1 MYTCFIN
8 MVIYI
13 AHRGNL
19 TGPNPEKE
27 NLPEYIVEAIDKG
40 CHVEVDVWC
49 IKNELYLGH
58 DAPQYKIDECFLLQ
72 RHKVLWIHCKNLE
85 ALDYLLKYRNL
96 NVFVHDKDMATLTS
110 HNYVWTYPGCKYYPK
125 NSICVMPEWEVSDIT
140 HTEPQNYIGVCSDHV
155 ESIKCSSK

>member
-1 MYTCFIN
+1 

-19 TGPNPEKE
+19 TGANTEKE
-27 NLPEYIVEAIDKG
+27 NSPQYIEEAIDRG
-40 CHVEVDVWC
+40 FHVEVDVWC

-58 DAPQYKIDECFLLQ
+58 DMPQYRIDELFLLQ

-85 ALDYLLKYRNL
+85 ALDYLLKHRNL

-110 HNYVWTYPGCKYYPK
+110 HNYVWTYPGCKYYPQ
-125 NSICVMPEWEVSDIT
+125 NSICVMPEWEVSDVT
-140 HTEPQNYIGVCSDHV
+140 RAESQNYVGVCSDYV

>member
-1 MYTCFIN
+1 

-27 NLPEYIVEAIDKG
+27 NSPEYIVEAIDKG
-40 CHVEVDVWC
+40 FNVEVDVWC

-58 DAPQYKIDECFLLQ
+58 DMPQYKIDECFLLQ

-85 ALDYLLKYRNL
+85 ALDYLLKHRNL

-125 NSICVMPEWEVSDIT
+125 NSICVMPEWEVSDA
-140 HTEPQNYIGVCSDHV
+140 EPQNYIGVCSDHV